1 MVIHDIGHI
10 NEIGYCKKL
19 ANDMVIKNM
28 PIFYT
33 MDARIKLIEFKK
45 MVVP

>member
-1 MVIHDIGHI
+1 MVIHDISSI

-33 MDARIKLIEFKK
+33 MDARIKLFEFKK
-45 MVVP
+45 KMIP